1 MEAHPSFKGT
11 YEDICGPG
19 TPFRPSFAA
28 VLGFNLPCWSLAHE
42 KKLVGVL
49 LELVSRGIVLEAT
62 LDLDGLSIPLPKLT
76 FTEFVPPSS
85 GPLAKRH
92 RISSASDSSDAAELD
107 AALQKLDVQI
117 VAARD
122 QPRPAWAT
130 GPINLHGERDL
141 GVAALL
147 EVLVHRY
154 QDVTFNQAGE
164 FRVWEVA
171 SEAFAGCT
179 FISPLASFSHREGL
193 RVRDLHEMVNH
204 LDRCA
209 HLKYPNTGASRN
221 RTALLAELSASKF
234 QYVRELEELRVPA
247 AVLALFDPKRAIV
260 DWFSKGEVPRGGE
273 TQATFAFAGE
283 RDDDPLDYDEAD
295 YQAHLSWLA
304 ARKIS
309 WRARRLRL
317 VRPLAINIQ
326 RRRRTSRSMD
336 EVPPLPEAC
345 PWIEPHPQNGM
356 ASLTDQGAAILRS
369 LRADGGVSKARVP
382 VVFGLMFALI
392 FQAKPPVDL
401 LPSASAIDLSERR
414 LAALDKAI
422 MIEEIAANLAKSPY
436 AKYFSMFDDTH
447 YRLGE
452 RHVFFVCYFDV
463 EKCTPVG
470 RLVSLK
476 PTPGKDAVTNAK
488 EDFIN
493 LQSIEAPAAKHGGTC
508 CDHAAMAEGRELGKL
523 VIAAA
528 AAAVIPAVAGGAGG
542 VPAVPAVNHGVDD
555 CLASP
560 VVNDSPRLRALT
572 VNANLGDEQ
581 HKIPLEW
588 KAMDEAAFGAD
599 NGGIQAAHHKQLLY
613 QKWFMIEQD
622 EEALRAEMGIY
633 MGLKG
638 KSLNEKKPPKMC
650 VTRWQLVGNAAS
662 SWLRCKE
669 ELDCRGDRAFPG
681 IFRHMANRETR
692 GSVPYKGWMF
702 LANHCMD
709 PRFHVAMLWEEEHN
723 QRWSWLCAWNRAESR
738 QGFSPGFRIMDIIER
753 SVYDDAPWWE
763 RVREDPSTAYPK
775 TVAAIKAMDPLL
787 SAQYLGFLDKGI
799 AAGYQE
805 HLKLYDYQSEPKF
818 LFLHLFCCG
827 KSGSCMRCIAAV
839 LSERL
844 LGFRDKGFS
853 APVAGRAD
861 DRWYADKLS
870 TEEAKDELVSFA
882 LHWGLDSPDVLPDLV
897 ALSWNLA
904 DTRDGDIITYEF
916 VHGRAHKTLF
926 SHFCF
931 PMAALATTCVIVELL
946 FSQMKNVQ
954 MANESSESVDQELMF
969 IFNVLGDGRK
979 LRRVMLADTKSGN
992 GRHVH
997 TKEQIVELC
1006 KQALAIAK
1014 RYSPEAM
1021 KGIRGR
1027 RSFAGSLVAADKETA
1042 LRGATVKNEKKDSRK
1057 TRDPTPANW
1066 DASEAA
1072 TRAMPLAVQVEEAA
1086 LLAIVQRQ
1094 RIFAVV
1100 MEEKITGQVNGE
1112 AMFWAK
1118 IKGGV
1123 NAYLTEVRNLLPLV
1137 GGALMEL
1144 RGVQRLADKPVLSVT
1159 TRGPPHV
1166 LQLDPDGQG
1175 KWVALA
1181 PELWRGP
1188 KVLPVLPAAQA
1199 QHGLLSVVGSLR
1211 RAFLARESQLKHGSK
1226 AVVGEVPVIG
1236 GSIQRGFAC
1245 PYCLR
1250 EDRKLQHWGSVAC
1263 FLDLKDRR
1271 AVGVCVLMNTH
1282 AKYQLRV
1289 KSGAAKTAAAREG
1302 REWVS

>member
-1 MEAHPSFKGT
+1 MIRFKRQSGLRRPTELVEAHSSFKET
-11 YEDICGPG
+11 YELLCGPANWK
-19 TPFRPSFAA
+19 RPSYVAII
-28 VLGFNLPCWSLAHE
+28 GFDLPSWTLPHE
-42 KKLVGVL
+42 KRLVGVL
-49 LELVSRGIVLEAT
+49 LELVSSGIMHRAT
-62 LDLDGLSIPLPKLT
+62 LGLEDLVQPPELSFIK
-76 FTEFVPPSS
+76 FEPPSLE
-85 GPLAKRH
+85 PAVKRH
-92 RISSASDSSDAAELD
+92 RIADFSDAALD
-107 AALQKLDVQI
+107 VALQELDVQM
-117 VAARD
+117 VAAIG

-130 GPINLHGERDL
+130 GLINLHGERDL

-154 QDVTFNQAGE
+154 QDVAFHQAGE

-171 SEAFAGCT
+171 SEAVAGCT
-179 FISPLASFSHREGL
+179 FLSPLASVSNRGGL
-193 RVRDLHEMVNH
+193 RVKDLHEMVNH

-209 HLKYPNTGASRN
+209 HLEDPNTGASRN
-221 RTALLAELSASKF
+221 RTALLDELSASKF
-234 QYVRELEELRVPA
+234 QYVRELEELRVPTP
-247 AVLALFDPKRAIV
+247 VLDIFDPKRLIV
-260 DWFSKGEVPRGGE
+260 DWFNKGEGPRGGE
-273 TQATFAFAGE
+273 GHFTFAFAGE
-283 RDDDPLDYDEAD
+283 RDDDPLECDAAALA
-295 YQAHLSWLA
+295 AHLSWLA
-304 ARKIS
+304 TRKAS
-309 WRARRLRL
+309 WRAQRLRNQ
-317 VRPLAINIQ
+317 RPLAIKVQI
-326 RRRRTSRSMD
+326 RRRTSRGMD

-345 PWIEPHPQNGM
+345 PWIEPHSQNGM

-369 LRADGGVSKARVP
+369 LRADGGVSKARLP
-382 VVFGLMFALI
+382 VVFGLMFTLI
-392 FQAKPPVDL
+392 FQAEPPVDL

-414 LAALDKAI
+414 LAARDKVI

-436 AKYFSMFDDTH
+436 AKYFSLMDDTH
-447 YRLGE
+447 YRRGE
-452 RHVFFVCYFDV
+452 RHVYFVCYFDV

-508 CDHAAMAEGRELGKL
+508 SDHAAMAEGRELGKL

-528 AAAVIPAVAGGAGG
+528 AAAVIPAVVGDA
-542 VPAVPAVNHGVDD
+542 
-555 CLASP
+555 
-560 VVNDSPRLRALT
+560 PRLRGLT

-581 HKIPLEW
+581 HKHPLEW
-588 KAMDEAAFGAD
+588 KVIDEAIFGPD
-599 NGGIQAAHHKQLLY
+599 TGGIQAAHHKQLLY
-613 QKWFMIEQD
+613 QRWFMIEQD
-622 EEALRAEMGIY
+622 EEAVRAQMGIY

-638 KSLNEKKPPKMC
+638 KSLNEKKAPKMC
-650 VTRWQLVGNAAS
+650 VTRWQLVGNAAA
-662 SWLRCKE
+662 SWLKCKE
-669 ELDCRGDRAFPG
+669 ELDCRGDPAFPG

-692 GSVPYKGWMF
+692 GSVPHKGWMF

-753 SVYDDAPWWE
+753 SVYDDALWWE
-763 RVREDPSTAYPK
+763 RVRDDPTTAYPK
-775 TVAAIKAMDPLL
+775 TVAAIKAMGPLL

-870 TEEAKDELVSFA
+870 TEGAKDELVSFA

-931 PMAALATTCVIVELL
+931 SLAALATTCVIVELL

-979 LRRVMLADTKSGN
+979 LRREMLAHTKSGN

-997 TKEQIVELC
+997 TKEQIVVLC
-1006 KQALAIAK
+1006 KQALAIAE
-1014 RYSPEAM
+1014 RYSPAAM
-1021 KGIRGR
+1021 EGIRGR
-1027 RSFAGSLVAADKETA
+1027 RSFAGSLAAADKKTA
-1042 LRGATVKNEKKDSRK
+1042 LRGARVKNEKMDARK
-1057 TRDPTPANW
+1057 TSDPTPADW

-1072 TRAMPLAVQVEEAA
+1072 TRAMPLAVQVEEAT

-1123 NAYLTEVRNLLPLV
+1123 KPYLAEVRKLLPLV
-1137 GGALMEL
+1137 GGALGAL

-1166 LQLDPDGQG
+1166 LQLDPEGEG

-1188 KVLPVLPAAQA
+1188 KALPVLPAAQA

-1211 RAFLARESQLKHGSK
+1211 RAFLARESPLKHGSK
-1226 AVVGEVPVIG
+1226 AVAGEVPVIG

-1250 EDRKLQHWGSVAC
+1250 EERKLQHWGSVAC

-1282 AKYQLRV
+1282 VEYQLRV
-1289 KSGAAKTAAAREG
+1289 QSGAAKTAAAREG
-1302 REWVS
+1302 RGW